1 MSARRAGLLCP
12 RSAAC
17 PASVRSASRE
27 VRARHLSTTLNS
39 SVIYSGIDA
48 ESVESM
54 ERKLV
59 NEVLREAEKNDG
71 RVLLHD
77 EVEDGSGGFTVTS
90 DFFTVG
96 KDDVLT
102 PAEMWQTVI
111 DEGYQVGYSRIVR
124 QCGSLVTDT
133 SARHR

>member
-1 MSARRAGLLCP
+1 
-12 RSAAC
+12 
-17 PASVRSASRE
+17 
-27 VRARHLSTTLNS
+27 
-39 SVIYSGIDA
+39 
-48 ESVESM
+48 M

-59 NEVLREAEKNDG
+59 KEVLREAEKNDG

-111 DEGYQVGYSRIVR
+111 DEGYHVGYSRIVR